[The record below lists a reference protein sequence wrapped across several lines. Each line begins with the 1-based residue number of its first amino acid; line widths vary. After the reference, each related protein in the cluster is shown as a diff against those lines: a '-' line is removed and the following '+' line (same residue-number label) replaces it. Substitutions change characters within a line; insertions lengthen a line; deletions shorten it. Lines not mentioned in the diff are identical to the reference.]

1 MGTRFQLNIAPSA
14 IFPAHVVV
22 ALKNTEQVQHC
33 EFIALWQDLKAEV
46 ARRQATLI
54 RPLAGSPEQGLSIL
68 NRQLRLRSVLRM
80 WSALVYSKLC
90 QLSSGSQLLL
100 KLHGP
105 RSKAV
110 PDKSHLPGGPGA
122 CCLLE
127 AVRLQPL
134 AMPTQEGSCTQSP
147 TSPREYDK
155 TSAYDIDRWFL

>member
-1 MGTRFQLNIAPSA
+1 MSIGPDGHKISA
-14 IFPAHVVV
+14 EHCSQRYIFCTCSGCF
-22 ALKNTEQVQHC
+22 KNTEQEQHC

-68 NRQLRLRSVLRM
+68 YRQLRLRSVLRM

-105 RSKAV
+105 GSKAV
-110 PDKSHLPGGPGA
+110 PDKSHLPGGPGV
-122 CCLLE
+122 CCLPE

-147 TSPREYDK
+147 TSPREYDM
-155 TSAYDIDRWFL
+155 DICI